1 MTPKEF
7 IKNNPFPPNG
17 EAINNQLVKD
27 IQDPNKAAYKQRNL
41 NRLLKNNARLI
52 YVVYHQYN
60 YNQSLGS
67 IMSFVYEGLKKAT
80 ETFVPSMKTKFYM
93 YAIQT
98 IRGIL
103 QNYYN
108 YNEELIHIPVKKKA
122 KVDKQDNMETG
133 IKHEFCDVNDYSE
146 LQYQNI
152 ASLVHNGEEE
162 TLSDE
167 LTMVITEYENKP
179 DISEDVKAEIE
190 IFKMARMHTLKDIS
204 SKTGINTVRLRKII
218 ENITTKLKKFYV
230 KMQKDLY

>member
-1 MTPKEF
+1 LTPKEF

-17 EAINNQLVKD
+17 EEINNQLVKD
-27 IQDPNKAAYKQRNL
+27 IQDPSKAAYKQRNL

-60 YNQSLGS
+60 YNQSLAS

-80 ETFVPSMKTKFYM
+80 DTFVPSMKTKFYV

-122 KVDKQDNMETG
+122 KSDNAETG

-167 LTMVITEYENKP
+167 LTMIITEYENKEN
-179 DISEDVKAEIE
+179 ISEDVKAEIE
-190 IFKMARMHTLKDIS
+190 IFKMARTHTLRAIS

-218 ENITTKLKKFYV
+218 ENITTKLKNFYN

>member
-17 EAINNQLVKD
+17 EEINNQLVKD
-27 IQDPNKAAYKQRNL
+27 IQDPSKVAYKQRNL

-60 YNQSLGS
+60 YNQSLAS

-80 ETFVPSMKTKFYM
+80 DTFVPSMKTKFYV

-122 KVDKQDNMETG
+122 KSDNAETG

-167 LTMVITEYENKP
+167 LTMIITEYENKEN
-179 DISEDVKAEIE
+179 ISEDVKAEIE
-190 IFKMARMHTLKDIS
+190 IFKMARTHTKSNFIKNGNQYCTS
-204 SKTGINTVRLRKII
+204 
-218 ENITTKLKKFYV
+218 
-230 KMQKDLY
+230 